1 MVADHG
7 GSEPATVLG
16 LCAFTHDSAAA
27 LIHEGRLVG
36 FVEEERLSG
45 EKHTRAY
52 PEQAIRWLLTEAGL
66 RPEDVPTVAYNF
78 AGHRHLAALPA
89 SLPYLLSAE
98 TRGRAVPRAR
108 SFARVYRNYRQRLAV
123 LHARFPAATV
133 RPVLHH
139 RAHGLYAFAAADL
152 DQAAVLVVDSL
163 GETQTTTIATA
174 CRNQR
179 GLTYQIKARLQDP
192 TSLGY
197 AYGAVTEHLGWRR
210 GDEEGTVMAL
220 AGLGDPARFRSLF
233 AEAIRL
239 TEHGFALDPAWFP
252 LRVLDRRYPRTTA
265 AFAAATCPARRP
277 DEEVSSA
284 HADLAAALQE
294 RTEQVM
300 LHLARRAAALTDARA
315 LCLGGGVAMN
325 CVAVGRIADAGLFD
339 LVTVPPAPG
348 DSGTAIG
355 AALAASGRIATPAIG
370 VAASYLGPD
379 ADPGTDTVIAALP
392 AGLTAARLDRPVER
406 LADALAAGAI
416 VGVCRG
422 RVEAGPRALGNRSI
436 LASPLAPDI
445 VDRLNATVKY
455 REPFRPFAP
464 VVPAGHTRDW
474 FHLTQP
480 SPYMSI
486 AARATDLAVRRIPA
500 VVHANGTARVQT
512 VTAEQNP
519 FLADLLEAVA
529 ARTGV
534 PVLINTSLN
543 VKGKPICGTPAMA
556 VDCLRQTG
564 LDALLLGGWWV
575 SKR

>member
-1 MVADHG
+1 MVARG
-7 GSEPATVLG
+7 GAADTVLG

-27 LIHEGRLVG
+27 LVHEGRLVG

-52 PEQAIRWLLTEAGL
+52 PEQAVRWLLAEAGL
-66 RPEDVPTVAYNF
+66 RPEDVTTVGYNF
-78 AGHRHLAALPA
+78 AGHRHLAAVPT
-89 SLPYLLSAE
+89 SLPYVLSAD
-98 TRGRAVPRAR
+98 TRSRALPRAR
-108 SFARVYRNYRQRLAV
+108 SFATVYRNYRRRLAV

-152 DQAAVLVVDSL
+152 DRAAVLVVDSL

-174 CRNQR
+174 CRTQA
-179 GLTYQIKARLQDP
+179 GLTYKIRARLQDP
-192 TSLGY
+192 ASLGY

-220 AGLGDPARFRSLF
+220 AALGDPSRFRSLF
-233 AEAIRL
+233 AEAVRL
-239 TEHGFALDPAWFP
+239 TEHGFTLDPAWFP

-265 AFAAATCPARRP
+265 ALTAATCPPRRP
-277 DEEVSSA
+277 HEEVSGV

-300 LHLARRAAALTDARA
+300 VHLARRAAALTGAEA
-315 LCLGGGVAMN
+315 LCLAGGVAMN
-325 CVAVGRIADAGLFD
+325 CVAVGRIAVSGLFD
-339 LVTVPPAPG
+339 IVAVPPAPG
-348 DSGTAIG
+348 DSGTALG
-355 AALAASGRIATPAIG
+355 ATLAASGRPAILADG
-370 VAASYLGPD
+370 VTSACYLGPD
-379 ADPGTDTVIAALP
+379 ADPGTDAVIAALP
-392 AGLTAARLDRPVER
+392 TGLTAVRLDRSIER

-436 LASPLAPDI
+436 LASPLTRGV

-464 VVPAGHTRDW
+464 VVPAGHASDW
-474 FHLTQP
+474 FDLTQP

-486 AARATDLAVRRIPA
+486 AARATDLAIRRIPA

-519 FLADLLEAVA
+519 FLADLLDAVA

-564 LDALLLGGWWV
+564 LDALLLGDWWV
-575 SKR
+575 SKQ